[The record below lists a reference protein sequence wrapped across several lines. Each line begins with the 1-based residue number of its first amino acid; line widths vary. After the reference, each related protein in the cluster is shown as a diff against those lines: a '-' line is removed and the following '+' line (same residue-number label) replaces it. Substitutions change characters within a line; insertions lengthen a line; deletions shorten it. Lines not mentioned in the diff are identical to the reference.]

1 MELLLEIG
9 ANNMI
14 DGRAVSLVASCL
26 VMLSA
31 AAVHAGNP
39 PLFGLAPARA
49 IAARDGLRDVA

>member
-26 VMLSA
+26 VMLAA
-31 AAVHAGNP
+31 AAVHAGTP
-39 PLFGLAPARA
+39 PLFGPAPAR
-49 IAARDGLRDVA
+49 